1 MKKFATMALL
11 GVKVCGKSDPVYK
24 LLSLGQLDEQTFL
37 DDKTKYLANLMG
49 IDDQNLDHDSSNAL
63 SDMAYALMD
72 ENFHYT
78 AGENEK
84 IPTYHVVHSEDEI
97 LEKQKA

>member
-49 IDDQNLDHDSSNAL
+49 IDD
-63 SDMAYALMD
+63 
-72 ENFHYT
+72 
-78 AGENEK
+78 
-84 IPTYHVVHSEDEI
+84 
-97 LEKQKA
+97 

>member
-1 MKKFATMALL
+1 
-11 GVKVCGKSDPVYK
+11 
-24 LLSLGQLDEQTFL
+24 
-37 DDKTKYLANLMG
+37 
-49 IDDQNLDHDSSNAL
+49 
-63 SDMAYALMD
+63 MD